1 MSEQDEFYAS
11 MRQNTEDQEE
21 LQQTVL
27 GSTLQAWSTFTNL
40 AANLSDIQYQRQYNS
55 LDNALKKE
63 QITRDEY
70 DRRKAEIAKEQFKRQ
85 KEFAII
91 QAIINTALGITN
103 ALATAPNIIVGI
115 VLAAGVA
122 IAGAAEIAVIAS
134 QPTPQ
139 FAQGGWVDAKG
150 KIHGHSHAQGGV
162 TIEAE
167 GNEFITK
174 GKYARTNSRLLEAI
188 NTGNAEKYI
197 NENHVAPIIDNILNG
212 GMGAIGDSA
221 RLNAMFSDGNMLRAF
236 DRNRQSERNSAK
248 LIVEGITKGLSK
260 KSKDRYV

>member
-1 MSEQDEFYAS
+1 M
-11 MRQNTEDQEE
+11 
-21 LQQTVL
+21 
-27 GSTLQAWSTFTNL
+27 
-40 AANLSDIQYQRQYNS
+40 
-55 LDNALKKE
+55 
-63 QITRDEY
+63 
-70 DRRKAEIAKEQFKRQ
+70 
-85 KEFAII
+85 
-91 QAIINTALGITN
+91 
-103 ALATAPNIIVGI
+103 
-115 VLAAGVA
+115 
-122 IAGAAEIAVIAS
+122 IAS

-150 KIHGHSHAQGGV
+150 NIHGHSHAQGGV